1 MRTNDLIFSYTTN
14 EQSAPIAIIKN
25 VEGIPE
31 LLINYHYRLWIIT
44 NRKLIAQNF
53 SNSFNRLLDEII
65 EKMILQ
71 LDTEELGKNKKI

>member
-1 MRTNDLIFSYTTN
+1 MKDNDLTFSYTTN

-25 VEGIPE
+25 AEGIPE

-44 NRKLIAQNF
+44 NRKLIAENF

-71 LDTEELGKNKKI
+71 LDKNKDD